1 MKKVFKELFKEWKT
15 WVILGCGL
23 LNIVVSLYEKDW
35 TEAMFCFLTTILCFV
50 GSIQDIVIQKA
61 SEYIEQQDDL
71 LMKADAIIKAQ
82 TEIIKDLE
90 ENVRNK

>member
-1 MKKVFKELFKEWKT
+1 MKEIFKDWKT
-15 WVILGCGL
+15 WFILGCGL
-23 LNIVVSLYEKDW
+23 LDIVLSICEKDF
-35 TEAMFCFLTTILCFV
+35 TEALWCLGATALYIV
-50 GSIQDIVIQKA
+50 GSFQNIAIQQA

-90 ENVRNK
+90 ENARNK

>member
-1 MKKVFKELFKEWKT
+1 MKEIFKDWKT
-15 WVILGCGL
+15 WFILGCGL
-23 LNIVVSLYEKDW
+23 LNIVLSICEKDI
-35 TEAMFCFLTTILCFV
+35 TEALWCLLATALYIV
-50 GSIQDIVIQKA
+50 GGLQNIAVQQA

-90 ENVRNK
+90 EKC

>member
-1 MKKVFKELFKEWKT
+1 MKEIFKDWKT
-15 WVILGCGL
+15 WLILGCGL
-23 LNIVVSLYEKDW
+23 LNIVLSICEKDF
-35 TEAMFCFLTTILCFV
+35 TEALWCLLATALYIIGGFQNIAV
-50 GSIQDIVIQKA
+50 QQA

-90 ENVRNK
+90 ENAGNK